1 MKRGAIAIAAIVSAM
16 LAARSGAAGD
26 LHVLLIG
33 PSATHP
39 TVVRVRQ
46 ELTLLGLDVEVM
58 TGGAKLDLATAAR
71 EHDASAAARVE
82 DTPPE
87 IVLWVDAAHSAGT
100 AQESRVSESLAGRA
114 EPGLL
119 ALRAVELLRGRLLPV
134 AATPA
139 ITGTATVS
147 PDPAPAPTSA
157 PTSASAAATAAPAP
171 SGTGTAPPEG
181 SGAPHAAL
189 PRASRGSLHIGPAV
203 AVSPG
208 GAPAL
213 PALRLGGAWR
223 FLARLELDALALI
236 PLAAATVTAPEGQ
249 IDLRVLAAGTGVN
262 VHFTRPESAL
272 ALHAGG
278 GIGIATFFFEGR
290 ATAPWIS
297 ASGTHAAAM
306 PFIEAGAGY
315 RFTPVI
321 GLRADVLAALARP
334 EPVLVIAGREVASFG
349 SPLVLASIA
358 LEIHP

>member
-46 ELTLLGLDVEVM
+46 ELTLLGLDVEVVSSS
-58 TGGAKLDLATAAR
+58 AKLDLATAAR

-134 AATPA
+134 TAAPA
-139 ITGTATVS
+139 IKGAATVS
-147 PDPAPAPTSA
+147 PDATSDA
-157 PTSASAAATAAPAP
+157 TSAAATASATAAPA
-171 SGTGTAPPEG
+171 SNATGTAPPEG
-181 SGAPHAAL
+181 SGAPHAPPAR
-189 PRASRGSLHIGPAV
+189 PSRGSLHIGPAI

-213 PALRLGGAWR
+213 PALRLGGGWR
-223 FLARLELDALALI
+223 FLARLELDAFAMI
-236 PLAAATVTAPEGQ
+236 PLAAATVSADEGQ
-249 IDLRVLAAGTGVN
+249 IDLRALAAGTGVSF
-262 VHFTRPESAL
+262 HFTRPESAL

-278 GIGIATFFFEGR
+278 GIGIAMFFFEGR
-290 ATAPWIS
+290 ATPPWIS

-306 PFIEAGAGY
+306 PFVEAGAGY
-315 RFTPVI
+315 RLTPVI